1 MLIRPEIE
9 TLRGDDA
16 PQRLAQQALHDIMA
30 GWRGEA
36 GVAPALRELS
46 AFAAWKPLSECPAL
60 AALFDDGGDAAR
72 TFAGRFVT
80 LAAGGLSAWPLA
92 HLPPRHFHD
101 DLLSTLVLAR
111 EGNVTLSLVAMDGA
125 ALATRPQPTSAGFW
139 PGEAWEVLLAGS
151 GEALLVDARE
161 ANEREARLVTRKL
174 ALSPGRVICRD
185 AARQAL
191 IPLAVSG
198 TLVSLRLQRRQ
209 EGAGVAREYD
219 LASGRLVHQAA
230 GNPRDSRIELMIAM
244 LARMKRREAAP
255 LMADIAC
262 GEGSAPLRWQA
273 LRECLALDTATGFAA
288 LCRVAGNPA
297 DALAVPAGPLRA
309 QLIEAHPR
317 LAELA

>member
-1 MLIRPEIE
+1 MLIRPEIAA
-9 TLRGDDA
+9 LRGDDA
-16 PQRLAQQALHDIMA
+16 PQRQAQQALHQVMA

-36 GVAPALRELS
+36 GVAEVLRDLA
-46 AFAAWKPLSECPAL
+46 AFAAWKPLSECAAL
-60 AALFDDGGDAAR
+60 SALFDDGGIAAR
-72 TFAGRFVT
+72 D
-80 LAAGGLSAWPLA
+80 LAGGFVAAAARGLSDWPLA

-161 ANEREARLVTRKL
+161 ANEREARLVTRNL

-297 DALAVPAGPLRA
+297 DALAVPAGALRA